1 MEFLGIGPLELIIIL
16 MIALLLLGP
25 RDMAKAGR
33 NLGRFLRKVVTSPQ
47 WRTITQ
53 TSREI
58 RNLPT
63 RLIREAGLEE
73 LEKDVNQ
80 LKKTTGD
87 IQASLREQ
95 TILPSDWL
103 TSQTIKPDNQG
114 EAHNEQKDVSA
125 NPQGEK
131 STSSSADL
139 AAWTNSPPE
148 EGSHP
153 GKKIGSDNLSAWITP
168 PDLPTDQEKS

>member
-1 MEFLGIGPLELIIIL
+1 MEFLGIGPLELLIIL

-58 RNLPT
+58 RNIPT
-63 RLIREAGLEE
+63 RLIREAGLED
-73 LEKDVNQ
+73 LEKDVNL

-95 TILPSDWL
+95 TILPPDWL
-103 TSQTIKPDNQG
+103 TSPTIKPDPKGAVLDKQP
-114 EAHNEQKDVSA
+114 EISA
-125 NPQGEK
+125 NP
-131 STSSSADL
+131 ADRRPL
-139 AAWTNSPPE
+139 SCNEGLTAWTNDTQE
-148 EGSHP
+148 EAPVTGN
-153 GKKIGSDNLSAWITP
+153 KEGSDNLSAWITP
-168 PDLPTDQEKS
+168 PNHPNDQGNS